1 MPKRIFI
8 GGLSVAT
15 TDTTINTQFAPYG
28 TLVSAAINRDQSGA
42 SLGNANA
49 EYTTDQ
55 AGTGAIAAKNGTQI
69 DGSTISVAPA
79 R

>member
-8 GGLSVAT
+8 GGLSLTTNNAT
-15 TDTTINTQFAPYG
+15 LNTHFSPFG
-28 TLVSAAINRDQSGA
+28 TLVMLAVNLDASGQ
-42 SLGNANA
+42 SLGNANG

-55 AGTGAIAAKNGTQI
+55 AGTDAIAAMNGATI
-69 DGSTISVAPA
+69 DGSTISVVEG

>member
-8 GGLSVAT
+8 GGLSLTTTNAT
-15 TDTTINTQFAPYG
+15 LNTNFSPFG
-28 TLVSAAINRDQSGA
+28 TLVMLAVNLDASGQ
-42 SLGNANA
+42 SLGNANG

-55 AGTGAIAAKNGTQI
+55 AGTNAIAAKNGTVI
-69 DGSTISVAPA
+69 DGSTISVTEA

>member
-8 GGLSVAT
+8 GGLSLTTTNAT
-15 TDTTINTQFAPYG
+15 LNTNFSPYG
-28 TLVSAAINRDQSGA
+28 TLVSLAVNLDAAGG
-42 SLGNANA
+42 SLGNANG

-55 AGTGAIAAKNGTQI
+55 AGTNAIAAKNGTVI
-69 DGSTISVAPA
+69 DGSTISVTEA

>member
-8 GGLSVAT
+8 GGLSLTTTNAT
-15 TDTTINTQFAPYG
+15 LNTNFSPYG
-28 TLVSAAINRDQSGA
+28 TLVSLAVNLDAAGG
-42 SLGNANA
+42 SLGNANG

-55 AGTGAIAAKNGTQI
+55 AGTNAIAAKNGTVI
-69 DGSTISVAPA
+69 DGSTISVVEG